1 MHIQEPSSHSFIVK
15 IWAEEFVSAQHQMFW
30 RGHIT
35 HVGSGQRRYLQDLD
49 VIAEFIKPYL
59 QELTLPP
66 EETA

>member
-15 IWAEEFVSAQHQMFW
+15 IWAEEFVPTQHQMLW

-35 HVGSGQRRYLQDLD
+35 HVDSGQRRYLQDLD